1 MFTLP
6 TSRLMKSKLINLEF
20 EFHEWEIIREAL
32 INLAAQRMHIA
43 PARVAKTIDA
53 GLIERN
59 RKLHR
64 PDPKLTRKMPSIEE
78 TEAYVNR
85 FDVNCRERY
94 SNSKPKLLANII
106 RDELLDSPQEL

>member
-1 MFTLP
+1 
-6 TSRLMKSKLINLEF
+6 MKSKPINLEF

-53 GLIERN
+53 GLAAEEN
-59 RKLHR
+59 R
-64 PDPKLTRKMPSIEE
+64 
-78 TEAYVNR
+78 V
-85 FDVNCRERY
+85 RY

-106 RDELLDSPQEL
+106 TEELIDSPQEL

>member
-1 MFTLP
+1 
-6 TSRLMKSKLINLEF
+6 MKSKPINLEF

-53 GLIERN
+53 GLAA
-59 RKLHR
+59 
-64 PDPKLTRKMPSIEE
+64 EE
-78 TEAYVNR
+78 N
-85 FDVNCRERY
+85 RERF

-106 RDELLDSPQEL
+106 TEELIDSPQEL